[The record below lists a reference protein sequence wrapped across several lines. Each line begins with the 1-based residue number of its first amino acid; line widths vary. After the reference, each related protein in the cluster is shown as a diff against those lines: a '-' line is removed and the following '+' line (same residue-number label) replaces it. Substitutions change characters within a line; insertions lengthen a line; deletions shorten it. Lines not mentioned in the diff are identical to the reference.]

1 MLRQFFFFAHIF
13 NIFFLSWLTPP
24 IDQLAWWQ
32 SLLER
37 NFSPSSLCHWGGP
50 YLLVKGSYSI
60 FIPLVC
66 PFKIL
71 YLTLSF
77 FFWWFSSLGNKFF
90 YFFSFLFIGS
100 FCNVGKGVWTI
111 SVLSFWKV
119 HTPFS
124 NIIENV
130 EKNIIKSMSA
140 IIAEFFNVV
149 TCYCYC

>member
-1 MLRQFFFFAHIF
+1 MFFAHIF
-13 NIFFLSWLTPP
+13 NIFLSWLTPP

-37 NFSPSSLCHWGGP
+37 NFYPSSLCHCGGP

-66 PFKIL
+66 PVKIL

-77 FFWWFSSLGNKFF
+77 FFRWFSSLGNKNFLF
-90 YFFSFLFIGS
+90 PFSFLFIGS
-100 FCNVGKGVWTI
+100 FGNVGKGVWSI
-111 SVLSFWKV
+111 SALSFLKV

-140 IIAEFFNVV
+140 IIIAFAIAIAI
-149 TCYCYC
+149 C